1 MYRFF
6 LDGKIDGMAHI
17 DGKDAKHIRDVLRIK
32 EGEEIIVCDGQMRDF
47 VCRVLGF
54 GKNRVEILPLYI
66 KESEAEPKVKVNL
79 YQGLPKRDKFEL
91 IIEKNVELGVF
102 SVTPVNTIRSI
113 PVIEGKEEKKLVRW
127 NNISM
132 AAAKQSGRGIVP
144 EIKSTM
150 DFKAAVIDAA
160 LNCDLVII
168 PYENEEDVHLR
179 DVLAD
184 FSGES
189 IGLIIGPEG
198 GFDKTEVSFAEEKG
212 AKLVSLG
219 KRILRTETAGFAA
232 LSMIMYELDK

>member
-32 EGEEIIVCDGQMRDF
+32 EGEEIVVCDGEMRDF

-54 GKNRVEILPLYI
+54 GKNRVEILPLYV
-66 KESEAEPKVKVNL
+66 KESESEPKVKVEL

-91 IIEKNVELGVF
+91 IIEKNVELGVE
-102 SVTPVNTIRSI
+102 SITPVNTVRSI
-113 PVIEGKEEKKLVRW
+113 AVIEGKEEKKLIRW

-144 EIKSTM
+144 EIRNVM
-150 DFKAAVIDAA
+150 DFEDALSEA
-160 LNCDLVII
+160 SDTCDLVLF
-168 PYENEEDVHLR
+168 PYENEEDVHIR
-179 DVLAD
+179 DIISE
-184 FSGES
+184 FKGER
-189 IGLIIGPEG
+189 IAVFIGPEG
-198 GFDKTEVSFAEEKG
+198 GFDKSEAEFAASMG
-212 AKLVSLG
+212 AKAVSLG

-232 LSMIMYELDK
+232 LAMIMYELDK